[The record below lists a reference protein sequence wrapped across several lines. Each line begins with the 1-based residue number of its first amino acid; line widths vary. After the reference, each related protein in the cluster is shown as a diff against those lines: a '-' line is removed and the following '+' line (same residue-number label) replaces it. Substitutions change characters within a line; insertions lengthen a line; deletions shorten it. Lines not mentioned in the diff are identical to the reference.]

1 MKMLKKTLTAATLAA
16 STLFAGTAFADPV
29 YLIAT
34 ISVNDWDKYMGDY
47 GSVAIPAI
55 VEAGGEFLVAAK
67 ETTVAEGTYP
77 HNWTV
82 VVKFP
87 SEEVAMG
94 FYTSET
100 YQGVIGHRHAATDIE
115 TSVLMLAPQFVP
127 PSE

>member
-1 MKMLKKTLTAATLAA
+1 MLKKTLTAATLAA
-16 STLFAGTAFADPV
+16 STLFAGAALADPV

-34 ISVNDWDKYMGDY
+34 MTVTDWDKYMGDY
-47 GSVAIPAI
+47 GSIAIPAI
-55 VEAGGEFLVAAK
+55 VDAGGEILVAAQ

-87 SEEVAMG
+87 SEEDAMG

-100 YQGVIGHRHAATDIE
+100 YQGVIGHRHAATDTE
-115 TSVLMLAPQFVP
+115 SSVMMLAAQFVP
-127 PSE
+127 PSN